1 MSVFH
6 DSDRE
11 IYIGS
16 KVAWLRNEDA
26 GLQYNIGIVNAWLK
40 DGIALARGCE
50 STSGALI
57 TQLHADMS
65 AYVEDCKSLRVH
77 IGSLIEQGDS
87 QISDDAWRDV
97 KSRCDERDR
106 ELVSLS
112 ERCDACDVHIIDQ
125 HDV

>member
-50 STSGALI
+50 LTDGALI
-57 TQLHADMS
+57 THLHADMS
-65 AYVEDCKSLRVH
+65 AYVEECKSLRML

-87 QISDDAWRDV
+87 QISHDAWRDAT
-97 KSRCDERDR
+97 SRCDATDL

-112 ERCDACDVHIIDQ
+112 ERCDACDVPIIDQ
-125 HDV
+125 HDA